1 MTQATQ
7 NTRIEPT
14 TGNFGVAVTDKQGK
28 SFFAGIGLGFSKAQ
42 ASHTDVLNNALQ
54 FANDAL
60 AKLDE
65 AHAIVE
71 SQIEDHRQ
79 QAEFHQNKAVEAG
92 TSLSRLSRVKARF
105 TDLLA

>member
-1 MTQATQ
+1 MTNVSRT
-7 NTRIEPT
+7 EPT
-14 TGNFGVAVTDKQGK
+14 VGTASK
-28 SFFAGIGLGFSKAQ
+28 SFLSGLGFGKQ
-42 ASHTDVLNNALQ
+42 VEQSHTDVLNNALQ